1 MSTIATTQSVG
12 DKRRA
17 VYWIGGSKGGVGKS
31 MVTFATLDYLLE
43 RAASVCLVEA
53 IRQPGRLESLQGP
66 RSCEAHQSRRE

>member
-43 RAASVCLVEA
+43 RAASVCLVESDTPT
-53 IRQPGRLESLQGP
+53 RTSGKPTRTSFL
-66 RSCEAHQSRRE
+66 